1 MRADRR
7 LLAAVTCVA
16 AAVLMLE
23 IVLTR
28 IFSVTTQYHFAFLS
42 VSLALFGLSAGGLAV
57 RLVPRLFPV
66 ERAHE
71 RLAASAWIA
80 ALAVPLVLALVH
92 SLRVS
97 PKALPI
103 FLLAPALPFT
113 AAGLALAIAYTA
125 AARDAGRVYGADL
138 AGAALGCVAAA
149 AGLRYLGGPAAMLAS
164 SLLACAAALIAAPPR
179 WNRRLGA
186 TLVALATFVA
196 VAASG
201 HGLRVDAHKTPWDVT
216 REWEGWNSFSRI
228 AVMPMPKEI
237 PPGWSMDT
245 RPFAP
250 PPPIKLL
257 NIDGDAGTIL
267 VGAGTGEGSLEFLSR
282 DVTAFALEVLP
293 PGGSVLIVGAGGGK
307 DILAARE
314 SGAARIA
321 AVEVNPLIAH
331 TVNETYGEFTGR
343 PYHGPGVRSVV
354 ADARSF
360 LAVDDEHFDL
370 VLLGLVDSWSATAA
384 GAFFLTENHL
394 YTSDAIGA
402 YLDRLAPEGI
412 ASVSRWYFENE
423 PAETLRVAIT
433 ARAALAERG
442 IDEPWRHVVVLGRPA
457 PALRAGLG
465 VGVVLVRKSTW
476 SDEDLARIH
485 GLARERGIEV
495 LYAPDGGGREV
506 FERFLR
512 TPALR
517 DELRRYPL
525 DVSPVSDDRPFFF
538 QMLRMRDFLDRTK
551 IASLWPWAT
560 LPTLTL
566 SILAAVSAALAAAT
580 FAAPLVTATAAGRG
594 ATLGRLLPFAALG
607 SGFFFVEVALVERLV
622 LLVGQPTRALGVVL
636 ATLLLGTAAGG
647 RWTRAM
653 PERDLDWAFTR
664 HARFAGGLALG
675 LALVLP
681 LAVHGL
687 LPAADAI
694 RTSVAAATCFAT
706 GVVLGMPMPL
716 LLRRLASDRADLVPW
731 AWAVNGAFGVAASVY
746 SLLAAMG
753 LGFRMVLVLGAVI
766 YLLAARLDR
775 SPTETDS

>member
-57 RLVPRLFPV
+57 RLAPRLFPV

-71 RLAASAWIA
+71 RLAAAAWVA

-113 AAGLALAIAYTA
+113 AAGLALAIAYTS
-125 AARDAGRVYGADL
+125 AARDAGRVYAADL
-138 AGAALGCVAAA
+138 SGAALGCVAAA
-149 AGLRYLGGPAAMLAS
+149 LGLRFLGGPGAMLAS
-164 SLLACAAALIAAPPR
+164 ALLAAGAATLAAPSSWAR
-179 WNRRLGA
+179 GLRA
-186 TLVALATFVA
+186 TLALLAVTVGVAT
-196 VAASG
+196 SG
-201 HGLRVDAHKTPWDVT
+201 VGFRVDAHKTPWDVT
-216 REWEGWNSFSRI
+216 REFEAWNSFSRI

-237 PPGWSMDT
+237 PPGWSMDA

-267 VGAGTGEGSLEFLSR
+267 VGAGSGEGSLEFLSR
-282 DVTAFALEVLP
+282 DVTAFALGLLP
-293 PGGSVLIVGAGGGK
+293 PSGSVLIVGAGGGK

-314 SGAARIA
+314 AGAQRIA

-331 TVNETYGEFTGR
+331 TVNETYGAFTGR
-343 PYHGPGVRSVV
+343 PYHGAGVRSVV

-360 LAVDDEHFDL
+360 LAVDRDRFDL

-394 YTSDAIGA
+394 YTTDAIGA
-402 YLDRLAPEGI
+402 YLDRLGPDGV
-412 ASVSRWYFENE
+412 ASVSRWYFDSE

-465 VGVVLVRKSTW
+465 VGVVLVRKSAWT
-476 SDEDLARIH
+476 SADLARIH
-485 GLARERGIEV
+485 ALTAERGIEL
-495 LYAPDGGGREV
+495 LYAPDGGSREV
-506 FERFLR
+506 FERFLH
-512 TPALR
+512 TPRLA

-538 QMLRMRDFLDRTK
+538 QMLRMRDFFDRAK
-551 IASLWPWAT
+551 ITSLWPWAT

-566 SILAAVSAALAAAT
+566 SILAVVSAGLAALT
-580 FAAPLVTATAAGRG
+580 LAAPLLGATAGARL
-594 ATLGRLLPFAALG
+594 ATLGRLSPFAALG
-607 SGFFFVEVALVERLV
+607 AGFFFVEVALVERLV
-622 LLVGQPTRALGVVL
+622 LLVGQPTRALAVVL
-636 ATLLLGTAAGG
+636 ATLLLGTAFGG

-653 PERDLDWAFTR
+653 PERDLGWAFAR
-664 HARFAGGLALG
+664 HARFAGMIALG
-675 LALVLP
+675 LALILP
-681 LAVHGL
+681 TAVRWL
-687 LPAADAI
+687 LPTADAL
-694 RTSVAAATCFAT
+694 RTGLAAATCLAT

-716 LLRRLASDRADLVPW
+716 LLRRLASDRTDLVPW

-753 LGFRMVLVLGAVI
+753 LGFRMVLLLGAAI
-766 YLLAARLDR
+766 YLLAARLAR
-775 SPTETDS
+775 PTVESA